1 MAPSR
6 PRPARAIGCVA
17 CCERDS
23 EIGHGYIIPDRIY
36 GRFNKVPPA
45 GGFLVPCGGHNC
57 AGEYTEEFRTQEEA
71 NKLLQSLER
80 GPFYVR
86 YNPVSPSDY
95 VVDPYRDVWFPD
107 IEQAGPS
114 AEVQVSHPKR
124 INFISLGQLAIIQVG
139 LVILLFKAPKPAHVT
154 FWFLAAA
161 HAIGAFTIQR
171 CCWWNPR
178 GKPMPT
184 WVGRSAL
191 LLTAGGWVLMARF
204 LR

>member
-1 MAPSR
+1 M
-6 PRPARAIGCVA
+6 G
-17 CCERDS
+17 DS
-23 EIGHGYIIPDRIY
+23 T
-36 GRFNKVPPA
+36 RFRLQAAFSYTV
-45 GGFLVPCGGHNC
+45 VDTTC
-57 AGEYTEEFRTQEEA
+57 AGEYTEEFRTEEEA
-71 NKLLQSLER
+71 DQLLQSLER

-86 YNPVSPSDY
+86 YNPVSPRDY

-124 INFISLGQLAIIQVG
+124 INFISLGQLAIMQVG
-139 LVILLFKAPKPAHVT
+139 LVILLFKAPKPAHVI
-154 FWFLAAA
+154 FWFLAAG
-161 HAIGAFTIQR
+161 HVIGAFTIQR

-204 LR
+204 FR